1 MGSFPFG
8 SRDVM
13 RGIEV
18 GCEDL
23 DVTDVRHV
31 QETTSD
37 RFADEE
43 VALNEVQRMAVEKIG
58 MEVTLNNGKP
68 RQDGE
73 PRTKCGTVEEF
84 TVLETTLLGTVP
96 DDEEVVVDPEFLEG
110 DDMERVRGM
119 GIEG

>member
-1 MGSFPFG
+1 
-8 SRDVM
+8 M
-13 RGIEV
+13 RRSGGEDKQIRYKFFLIGWGGRRKIYV

-73 PRTKCGTVEEF
+73 PRTKCGTR
-84 TVLETTLLGTVP
+84 L
-96 DDEEVVVDPEFLEG
+96 
-110 DDMERVRGM
+110 
-119 GIEG
+119 